1 MAKKSVASI
10 QTGSKRLTKAIKMVK
25 KEGSKSYSFV
35 ETIISP
41 DLVSDWLN
49 KK

>member
-1 MAKKSVASI
+1 
-10 QTGSKRLTKAIKMVK
+10 VK
-25 KEGSKSYSFV
+25 KEGSNSYSFV